1 MLNNTRT
8 AYGKLRNEVG
18 DIEKKLAA
26 SERECQTLRQDL
38 VAAQSLLHTLET
50 TKTDF
55 SIDLAT
61 GRAQIADLESNLAQR
76 TGECLAL
83 REENRRFDERLV
95 TAEKRIIALESDI
108 TAARQRLLIADDE
121 KRAQHILLDK
131 AGVEAARLSRK
142 VTETEASFNAVQGRL
157 RHAEASI
164 NEASIERARL
174 VTTLDELNE
183 RHERERAGQNM
194 RFDSL
199 QSRAATLEKVVA
211 DARELLLARAE
222 QIREY
227 DRRNGEVAT
236 ERNELQERV
245 SNLQAALIEYESKYK
260 EADQTRSAYM
270 ERNGA
275 LARALTAKEAAL
287 AQAEDANA
295 SLTDRVG
302 ALETARRREADRRAE
317 DHRTRRGVAPRKARS
332 RGGGRRAGDRPQ
344 GLLPGDARSDGA
356 ATQPAGAGR
365 AGAAA
370 RRQRR
375 IRISTELA
383 ASPGRARRCRFWS
396 IDLPQ
401 GRPAP
406 VPLACGRVIPAGAES
421 FSNAVPRQRRPA
433 AFRAQPSARPRAGHL
448 PRGVQPRLRRP
459 CRRTGSRKARPHD
472 RLGGGQ
478 AQLRQGRG

>member
-1 MLNNTRT
+1 MSRFGFLARKSGLAEKPNEPAAASQNPLELDEELFSALGARMGGENEALRNLLLDANSKINELDTIKNAVGKLVEPVGKALRDFEAEKTEKVGLQTVLNNTRT

-26 SERECQTLRQDL
+26 SERECQTQRQDL
-38 VAAQSLLHTLET
+38 AAAQSLLHTLET
-50 TKTDF
+50 TKTDL

-222 QIREY
+222 HIREVMALQ
-227 DRRNGEVAT
+227 RN
-236 ERNELQERV
+236 
-245 SNLQAALIEYESKYK
+245 
-260 EADQTRSAYM
+260 
-270 ERNGA
+270 
-275 LARALTAKEAAL
+275 
-287 AQAEDANA
+287 
-295 SLTDRVG
+295 
-302 ALETARRREADRRAE
+302 
-317 DHRTRRGVAPRKARS
+317 P
-332 RGGGRRAGDRPQ
+332 
-344 GLLPGDARSDGA
+344 
-356 ATQPAGAGR
+356 
-365 AGAAA
+365 
-370 RRQRR
+370 
-375 IRISTELA
+375 
-383 ASPGRARRCRFWS
+383 
-396 IDLPQ
+396 
-401 GRPAP
+401 PAP
-406 VPLACGRVIPAGAES
+406 AE
-421 FSNAVPRQRRPA
+421 P
-433 AFRAQPSARPRAGHL
+433 ARPRA
-448 PRGVQPRLRRP
+448 
-459 CRRTGSRKARPHD
+459 AN
-472 RLGGGQ
+472 
-478 AQLRQGRG
+478 AA